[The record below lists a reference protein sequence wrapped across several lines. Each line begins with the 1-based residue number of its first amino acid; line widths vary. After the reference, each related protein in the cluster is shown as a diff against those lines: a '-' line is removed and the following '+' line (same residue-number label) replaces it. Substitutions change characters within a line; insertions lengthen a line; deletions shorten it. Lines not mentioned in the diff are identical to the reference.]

1 MSEAI
6 NYFETVKCEDYE
18 VFNLTYHNKRIAKT
32 IAKNF
37 DLSEYITPLNEKLL
51 RCKIVYNSDEIID
64 IKYFEY
70 KKKDIKKFKIIK
82 DDKIDYSKKYLNR
95 DSLNKLFE
103 QKESCDEIMIFKN
116 SLLTDTSIAN
126 IAIYYDNSW
135 ITPKKPLLNGT
146 TRQRYINSGFL
157 KEADI
162 TLKMLKESKKIALLN
177 AMIDFDILEDY
188 SLFS

>member
-70 KKKDIKKFKIIK
+70 RKKEIKNFKIIK
-82 DDKIDYSKKYLNR
+82 NDKIEYSKKYLNR

>member
-1 MSEAI
+1 MNGTI
-6 NYFETVKCEDYE
+6 NYFETIKCEDYE
-18 VFNLTYHNKRIAKT
+18 VFNLSYHNKRIAKT
-32 IAKNF
+32 IARNF
-37 DLSEYITPLNEKLL
+37 DLSEYISPLNEKLL
-51 RCKIVYNSDEIID
+51 RCKVIYNSDEIID

-70 KKKDIKKFKIIK
+70 RKKEIKNFKIIK
-82 DDKIDYSKKYLNR
+82 NDKIEYSKKYLNR

-126 IAIYYDNSW
+126 IAIFYDNSW

-146 TRQRYINSGFL
+146 TRQRYINSGFI

-162 TLKMLKESKKIALLN
+162 TLAMLKNAKKIALLN

>member
-1 MSEAI
+1 MNGTI
-6 NYFETVKCEDYE
+6 NYFETIKCEDYE
-18 VFNLTYHNKRIAKT
+18 VFNLSYHNKRIAKT
-32 IAKNF
+32 IARNF

-70 KKKDIKKFKIIK
+70 RKKEIKNFKIIK
-82 DDKIDYSKKYLNR
+82 NDKIEYSKKYLNR

-146 TRQRYINSGFL
+146 TRQRYINSGFI

-162 TLKMLKESKKIALLN
+162 TLAMLKNAKKIALLN

>member
-1 MSEAI
+1 MNGTI
-6 NYFETVKCEDYE
+6 NYFETIKCEDYE
-18 VFNLTYHNKRIAKT
+18 VFNLSYHNKRIAKT
-32 IAKNF
+32 IARNF
-37 DLSEYITPLNEKLL
+37 DLSEYISPLNEKLL
-51 RCKIVYNSDEIID
+51 RCKVIYNSDEIID

-70 KKKDIKKFKIIK
+70 RKKEIKNFKIIK
-82 DDKIDYSKKYLNR
+82 NDKIEYSKKYLNR

-146 TRQRYINSGFL
+146 TRQRYINSGFI

-162 TLKMLKESKKIALLN
+162 TLAMLKNAKKIALLN

>member
-70 KKKDIKKFKIIK
+70 KKKDIRNFKIIK
-82 DDKIDYSKKYLNR
+82 D
-95 DSLNKLFE
+95 KLF
-103 QKESCDEIMIFKN
+103 
-116 SLLTDTSIAN
+116 
-126 IAIYYDNSW
+126 
-135 ITPKKPLLNGT
+135 
-146 TRQRYINSGFL
+146 IN
-157 KEADI
+157 
-162 TLKMLKESKKIALLN
+162 
-177 AMIDFDILEDY
+177 
-188 SLFS
+188 

>member
-1 MSEAI
+1 MNGTI
-6 NYFETVKCEDYE
+6 NYFETIKCEDYE
-18 VFNLTYHNKRIAKT
+18 VFNLSYHNKRIAKT
-32 IAKNF
+32 IARNF
-37 DLSEYITPLNEKLL
+37 DLSEYISPLNEKLL
-51 RCKIVYNSDEIID
+51 RCKVIYNSDEIID

-70 KKKDIKKFKIIK
+70 KKKEIKNFKIIK
-82 DDKIDYSKKYLNR
+82 NDKIEYSKKYLNR

-126 IAIYYDNSW
+126 IAIFYDNSW

-146 TRQRYINSGFL
+146 TRQRYINSGFI

-162 TLKMLKESKKIALLN
+162 TLAMLKNAKKLH
-177 AMIDFDILEDY
+177 F
-188 SLFS
+188 

>member
-1 MSEAI
+1 MNGTI
-6 NYFETVKCEDYE
+6 NYFETIKCEDYE
-18 VFNLTYHNKRIAKT
+18 VFNLSYHNKRIAKT
-32 IAKNF
+32 IARNF
-37 DLSEYITPLNEKLL
+37 DLSEYISPLNEKLL
-51 RCKIVYNSDEIID
+51 RCKVIYNSDEIID

-70 KKKDIKKFKIIK
+70 KKKEIKNFKIIK
-82 DDKIDYSKKYLNR
+82 NDKIEYSKKYLNR

-146 TRQRYINSGFL
+146 TRQRYINSGFI

-162 TLKMLKESKKIALLN
+162 TLAMLKNAKKIALLN

>member
-70 KKKDIKKFKIIK
+70 KKKDIRNFKIIK
-82 DDKIDYSKKYLNR
+82 DDKIEYSKKYLNR

-188 SLFS
+188 SLYS

>member
-1 MSEAI
+1 MNGTI
-6 NYFETVKCEDYE
+6 NYFETIKCEDYE
-18 VFNLTYHNKRIAKT
+18 VFNLSYHNKRIAKT
-32 IAKNF
+32 IARNF
-37 DLSEYITPLNEKLL
+37 DLSEYISPLNEKLL
-51 RCKIVYNSDEIID
+51 RCKVIYNSDEIID

-70 KKKDIKKFKIIK
+70 KKKEIKNFKIIK
-82 DDKIDYSKKYLNR
+82 NDKIEYSKKYLNR

-126 IAIYYDNSW
+126 IAIFYDNSW

-146 TRQRYINSGFL
+146 TRQRYINSGFI

-162 TLKMLKESKKIALLN
+162 TLAMLKNAKKIALLN

>member
-1 MSEAI
+1 
-6 NYFETVKCEDYE
+6 
-18 VFNLTYHNKRIAKT
+18 
-32 IAKNF
+32 
-37 DLSEYITPLNEKLL
+37 
-51 RCKIVYNSDEIID
+51 
-64 IKYFEY
+64 
-70 KKKDIKKFKIIK
+70 
-82 DDKIDYSKKYLNR
+82 
-95 DSLNKLFE
+95 
-103 QKESCDEIMIFKN
+103 MIFKN

-146 TRQRYINSGFL
+146 TRQRYINSGFI

-162 TLKMLKESKKIALLN
+162 TLAMLKNAKKIALLN

>member
-1 MSEAI
+1 
-6 NYFETVKCEDYE
+6 
-18 VFNLTYHNKRIAKT
+18 
-32 IAKNF
+32 
-37 DLSEYITPLNEKLL
+37 YISPLNEKLL
-51 RCKIVYNSDEIID
+51 RCKVIYNSDEIID

-70 KKKDIKKFKIIK
+70 KKKEIKNFKIIK
-82 DDKIDYSKKYLNR
+82 NDKIEYSKKYLNR

-126 IAIYYDNSW
+126 IAIFYDNSW

-146 TRQRYINSGFL
+146 TRQRYINSGFI

-162 TLKMLKESKKIALLN
+162 TLAMLKNAKKIALLN

>member
-1 MSEAI
+1 MNGTI
-6 NYFETVKCEDYE
+6 NYFETIKCEDYE
-18 VFNLTYHNKRIAKT
+18 VFNLSYHNKRIAKT
-32 IAKNF
+32 IARNF
-37 DLSEYITPLNEKLL
+37 DLSEYISPLNEKLL
-51 RCKIVYNSDEIID
+51 RCKVIYNSDEIID

-70 KKKDIKKFKIIK
+70 RKKEIKNFKIIK
-82 DDKIDYSKKYLNR
+82 NDKIEYSKKYLNR

-146 TRQRYINSGFL
+146 TRQRYINSGYI

-162 TLKMLKESKKIALLN
+162 TLAMLKNAKKIALLN

>member
-1 MSEAI
+1 MNGTI
-6 NYFETVKCEDYE
+6 NYFETIKCEDYE
-18 VFNLTYHNKRIAKT
+18 VFNLSYHNKRIAKT
-32 IAKNF
+32 IARNF
-37 DLSEYITPLNEKLL
+37 DLSEYISPLNEKLL
-51 RCKIVYNSDEIID
+51 RCKVIYNSDEIID

-70 KKKDIKKFKIIK
+70 KKKEIKNFKIIK
-82 DDKIDYSKKYLNR
+82 NDKIEYSKKYLNR
-95 DSLNKLFE
+95 NSLNKLFE

-126 IAIYYDNSW
+126 IAIFYDNSW

-146 TRQRYINSGFL
+146 TRQRYINSGFI

-162 TLKMLKESKKIALLN
+162 TLAMLKNAKKIALLN

>member
-70 KKKDIKKFKIIK
+70 KKKDIRNFKIIK
-82 DDKIDYSKKYLNR
+82 DDKIEYSKKYLNR

>member
-70 KKKDIKKFKIIK
+70 KKKDIRNFKIIK
-82 DDKIDYSKKYLNR
+82 NDKIEYSKKYLNR

>member
-18 VFNLTYHNKRIAKT
+18 VFNLSYHNKRIAKT
-32 IAKNF
+32 IARNF
-37 DLSEYITPLNEKLL
+37 DLSEYISPLNEKLL
-51 RCKIVYNSDEIID
+51 RCKVIYNSDEIID

-70 KKKDIKKFKIIK
+70 KKKEIKNFKIIK
-82 DDKIDYSKKYLNR
+82 NDKIEYSKKYLNR

-126 IAIYYDNSW
+126 IAIFYDNSW

-146 TRQRYINSGFL
+146 TRQRYINSGFI

-162 TLKMLKESKKIALLN
+162 TLAMLKNAKKIALLN

>member
-70 KKKDIKKFKIIK
+70 KKKDIRNFKIIK
-82 DDKIDYSKKYLNR
+82 DDKIEYSKKYLNR

-126 IAIYYDNSW
+126 IGIYYDNSW

-188 SLFS
+188 SLYS

>member
-70 KKKDIKKFKIIK
+70 KKKDIRNFKIIK
-82 DDKIDYSKKYLNR
+82 DDKIEYSKKYLNR

-146 TRQRYINSGFL
+146 TRQRYINSGFI

-162 TLKMLKESKKIALLN
+162 TLAMLKNAKKIALLN